1 MADFIQNSNVKTA
14 VRTLAN
20 PIADIAA
27 FNLIVQSVITD
38 NPFACVAY
46 MTGGESHPAVE
57 KTRESYTVKIV
68 YEDSNAKNIGNDSAK
83 YNTIAGFTAGTTALL
98 GSAAN
103 IAAHGGTAVRDGEN
117 ETFAATLRC
126 QRRFPVSPGE
136 TDNSPILSYPVWK
149 AAGTRILRSLFL
161 MGRAKKRKIYR
172 PARSTMTSATAFA
185 SLKGKSVALSSFSC
199 LPNSHLATS
208 MLPGSKVF

>member
-14 VRTLAN
+14 VRALAN

-68 YEDSNAKNIGNDSAK
+68 FEDSNAKNIGNDSAK
-83 YNTIAGFTAGTTALL
+83 YNTIAGFTAGATALL
-98 GSAAN
+98 GRAA
-103 IAAHGGTAVRDGEN
+103 
-117 ETFAATLRC
+117 
-126 QRRFPVSPGE
+126 VSRWKWRIVLHQLLI
-136 TDNSPILSYPVWK
+136 SPQVCYPVPRFFNPV
-149 AAGTRILRSLFL
+149 AFQSDY
-161 MGRAKKRKIYR
+161 AK
-172 PARSTMTSATAFA
+172 
-185 SLKGKSVALSSFSC
+185 
-199 LPNSHLATS
+199 
-208 MLPGSKVF
+208 